1 MSFLIDRR
9 QNGKNKSAVN
19 RQRFLRRYRAQIRQS
34 VGEKIRQRSI
44 TDTDKNESISIPSRD
59 VGEPV
64 FQHGPGG
71 HQVRIYPGNRNFG
84 TGDRIPRPPGGG
96 GGSGRDASNQGE
108 GMDDF
113 VFEISQQEFLDVLF
127 EDMTLPN
134 LAKRQLIDSEE
145 TKPMRAGFSNT
156 GSPANIS
163 IIRSMRNATARRI
176 AMGAGKRNELRR
188 CQAELK
194 ALTQDP
200 LANPQILLDLE
211 ERIEQLRQQINRIPF
226 LDDIDLR
233 YHNKIREPIPR
244 AKAVMFCLMDVSGS
258 MDQATKDLAKR
269 FFLLLYLFLSRHYEK
284 TDVVFIRHHTS
295 ATEVDEHEFFSSR
308 ETGGTVVSSALVLMQ
323 EIISQRY
330 SPSEW
335 NIYGAQASDGDN
347 WPEDGARC
355 QDLLNELLPDVQ
367 YYAYIEIAS
376 GENHL
381 WVSYQPIED
390 AHPGVFAMQRIT
402 GPEDIY
408 PVLQEL
414 FRKQP
419 A

>member
-9 QNGKNKSAVN
+9 KNGKNKSAVN
-19 RQRFLRRYRAQIRQS
+19 RQRFLRRYRAQIRKS

-44 TDTDKNESISIPSRD
+44 TETDKNESVSIPSRD
-59 VGEPV
+59 VSEP
-64 FQHGPGG
+64 FFHHGAGG
-71 HQVRIYPGNRNFG
+71 RQVRIYPGNRDFAA
-84 TGDRIPRPPGGG
+84 GDRIPRPQGGG
-96 GGSGRDASNQGE
+96 GGRDASNQGE

-127 EDMTLPN
+127 EDMALPN

-145 TKPMRAGFSNT
+145 TRPVRAGFSNT

-163 IIRSMRNATARRI
+163 IMRSMRNAHARRI
-176 AMGAGKRNELRR
+176 AMSAGKRSELRK
-188 CQAELK
+188 CQEELK
-194 ALTQDP
+194 ALAVDP
-200 LANPQILLDLE
+200 GASSQALREVE
-211 ERIEQLRQQINRIPF
+211 ERIEELRHQINRVPF
-226 LDDIDLR
+226 LNEIDLR
-233 YHNKIREPIPR
+233 YHNKIREPVPR

-269 FFLLLYLFLSRHYEK
+269 FFLLLYLFLARHYEK

-295 ATEVDEHEFFSSR
+295 ASEVDEQEFFSSR
-308 ETGGTVVSSALVLMQ
+308 ETGGTVVSSALELMR

-355 QDLLNELLPDVQ
+355 HELLGDLLPQVQ
-367 YYAYIEIAS
+367 YYAYIEISA

-381 WVSYQPIED
+381 WSSYLPILE
-390 AHPGVFAMQRIT
+390 AHPDIFAMRRIM

>member
-19 RQRFLRRYRAQIRQS
+19 RQRFLRRYRAQIRKS

-44 TDTDKNESISIPSRD
+44 TETDRNESVSIPSKD
-59 VGEPV
+59 VSEPI
-64 FQHGPGG
+64 FHHGHGG
-71 HQVRIYPGNRNFG
+71 KQTRIYPGNKNFS
-84 TGDRIPRPPGGG
+84 TGDRLPRPSGGSD
-96 GGSGRDASNQGE
+96 GSGRNASNQGE

-127 EDMTLPN
+127 EDMALPN
-134 LAKRQLIDSEE
+134 LAKRQLIDSED
-145 TKPMRAGFSNT
+145 TKPVRAGFSSS
-156 GSPANIS
+156 GSPSNIS
-163 IIRSMRNATARRI
+163 IIRSMRNAHARRI
-176 AMGAGKRNELRR
+176 AMSAGKRNELRK
-188 CQAELK
+188 CQEALK
-194 ALTQDP
+194 ALLADP
-200 LANPQILLDLE
+200 HTNAVALRELE
-211 ERIEQLRQQINRIPF
+211 EKIEQLRLQINRVPF
-226 LDDIDLR
+226 LNEIDLR

-269 FFLLLYLFLSRHYEK
+269 FFLLLYLFLARHYEK
-284 TDVVFIRHHTS
+284 TDIVFIRHHTS
-295 ATEVDEHEFFSSR
+295 ASEVDEQEFFSSR
-308 ETGGTVVSSALVLMQ
+308 ETGGTVVSSALSLME
-323 EIISQRY
+323 EIINERY
-330 SPSEW
+330 SPNEW

-355 QDLLNELLPDVQ
+355 EQLLDQLLPVVQ
-367 YYAYIEIAS
+367 YYAYIEISA

-381 WVSYQPIED
+381 WMSYSPIRES
-390 AHPGVFAMQRIT
+390 HPDVFAMQRIT
-402 GPEDIY
+402 GPQDIY